1 MSRFKRFASSLL
13 SGYAL
18 ILANIFYT
26 LASVP
31 LALHYLSKEQ
41 FGLWAL
47 VMQVCNFNQIMID
60 LGMSG
65 ALARVLIDHKDD
77 QSSTSYGSVIQTG
90 FLILLVQGVLMAVI
104 GGAISYWLPQW
115 MDVPPEYWRDFRLLV
130 IGQCGLLAIGFA
142 LRIGTFILHAHQRF
156 DITNYAQL
164 GGFVVGL
171 VALWLGFGAGLGI
184 FSLLVS
190 AVAPTLFVSGVCFW
204 GAYRLKLFPGRG
216 RWGRPDRKTFREL
229 FFYGTDLFLVSIGL
243 QLITASQT
251 LVITRTLGLEAT
263 AVWSIAS
270 QLFMLSQQLVYRLFD
285 FSLAAFCEMMVR
297 GEKARLQERFRD
309 LVILSGSASA
319 AIGVTMAL
327 CNRPFLSLWTNNRIS
342 WPIEND
348 ILMACS
354 LIVYAATR
362 CHIGLAC
369 ITKKVGAM
377 KYIYFAEGLLFVG
390 LGLALAPRLGL
401 TGVILAG
408 ILTNVL
414 LSGVYGVR
422 RSTKYFNVS
431 AREILFDWL
440 RPPALVFLC
449 LSGVALAVWSV
460 TRALPPLPQL
470 LVCGAIL
477 AILAVLCFWRLGL
490 SDGLRQEGLTRLAR
504 LRARFASRT

>member
-77 QSSTSYGSVIQTG
+77 QSTTAYGSVIQTG

-115 MDVPPEYWRDFRLLV
+115 MEVPPVYWRDFRLLV
-130 IGQCGLLAIGFA
+130 IGQCGLLAFGFA
-142 LRIGTFILHAHQRF
+142 LRISTFILHAHQRF
-156 DITNYAQL
+156 DIANYAQL
-164 GGFVVGL
+164 GGFAVGL
-171 VALWLGFGAGLGI
+171 VTLWIGFEAGLGI

-190 AVAPTLFVSGVCFW
+190 AAAPTLFVSLACFW
-204 GAYRLKLFPGRG
+204 GAHRLKLFPGRG

-263 AVWSIAS
+263 AIWSIAS
-270 QLFMLSQQLVYRLFD
+270 KLFILSQQLVYRLLD
-285 FSLAAFCEMMVR
+285 FSTAAFSEMMVR
-297 GEKARLQERFRD
+297 GEKARLLARFRD
-309 LVILSGSASA
+309 LIIFSGSISA
-319 AIGVTMAL
+319 TIAVTMAL
-327 CNRPFLSLWTNNRIS
+327 CNRAFLKIWTDDRIS

-354 LIVYAATR
+354 LVVYASTR
-362 CHIGLAC
+362 CHITLAG

-377 KYIYFAEGLLFVG
+377 KYIYFAEGLCFVG
-390 LGLALAPRLGL
+390 LGLLAAPRLGL
-401 TGVILAG
+401 SGVILSG
-408 ILTNVL
+408 ILTNL
-414 LSGVYGVR
+414 CFSGLYGVR
-422 RSTKYFNVS
+422 RSAKYFNLKV
-431 AREILFDWL
+431 REIFLNW
-440 RPPALVFLC
+440 LC
-449 LSGVALAVWSV
+449 LPARVGLVTGIAAVAVWYP
-460 TRALPPLPQL
+460 TRNLAPLAQL
-470 LVCGAIL
+470 LVCGSLMGI
-477 AILAVLCFWRLGL
+477 IGTLCFWRLGL
-490 SDGLRQEGLTRLAR
+490 PAGMRQEGLERLSR
-504 LRARFASRT
+504 LRARFVGGA

>member
-171 VALWLGFGAGLGI
+171 VALWLGFEAGLGI

-270 QLFMLSQQLVYRLFD
+270 KLFMLSQQLVYRLLD
-285 FSLAAFCEMMVR
+285 FSLAAFSEMMVR

-319 AIGVTMAL
+319 AIGVTGPAAVRAL
-327 CNRPFLSLWTNNRIS
+327 CARQPQAHGRR
-342 WPIEND
+342 
-348 ILMACS
+348 AGG
-354 LIVYAATR
+354 TR
-362 CHIGLAC
+362 CAGTSRCRTGAAGAGAGRRARVVARRGRGDRPGRAGHRGAA
-369 ITKKVGAM
+369 KVHWRGAQDLDAG
-377 KYIYFAEGLLFVG
+377 AEGSFRCHRHHR
-390 LGLALAPRLGL
+390 PRWGCR
-401 TGVILAG
+401 GDAWAG
-408 ILTNVL
+408 
-414 LSGVYGVR
+414 
-422 RSTKYFNVS
+422 
-431 AREILFDWL
+431 AR
-440 RPPALVFLC
+440 
-449 LSGVALAVWSV
+449 
-460 TRALPPLPQL
+460 
-470 LVCGAIL
+470 
-477 AILAVLCFWRLGL
+477 
-490 SDGLRQEGLTRLAR
+490 
-504 LRARFASRT
+504 